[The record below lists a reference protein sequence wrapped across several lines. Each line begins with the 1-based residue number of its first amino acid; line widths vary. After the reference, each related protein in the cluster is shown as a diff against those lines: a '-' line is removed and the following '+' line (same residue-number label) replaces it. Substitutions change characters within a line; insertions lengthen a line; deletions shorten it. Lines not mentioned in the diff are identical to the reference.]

1 MRIGVGRLVRVP
13 LTLSVHIEAD
23 PPDTRMGYLMQRA
36 DGTYAVVGD
45 VGLWRAEE
53 LPAEYVT
60 LPIDAAQRTSPTS

>member
-1 MRIGVGRLVRVP
+1 
-13 LTLSVHIEAD
+13 
-23 PPDTRMGYLMQRA
+23 MGYLMQRA